1 MDRIDVQPSIRMD
14 NGVIE
19 IVNYDIVIFA
29 KLLYR
34 IQQRLQLVELMFKI

>member
-1 MDRIDVQPSIRMD
+1 MDRIDVRPSIRMD
-14 NGVIE
+14 NGAIE
-19 IVNYDIVIFA
+19 IVHYNIAIFA